1 VGLETLH
8 VMSQVKA
15 TALAIETGKTL
26 MFNRAEM
33 IEYADKE
40 GISVVSYEDGQI

>member
-8 VMSQVKA
+8 VMSRVKA
-15 TALAIETGKTL
+15 TVLAVETGKTL

-40 GISVVSYEDGQI
+40 GISIISYEDRQI